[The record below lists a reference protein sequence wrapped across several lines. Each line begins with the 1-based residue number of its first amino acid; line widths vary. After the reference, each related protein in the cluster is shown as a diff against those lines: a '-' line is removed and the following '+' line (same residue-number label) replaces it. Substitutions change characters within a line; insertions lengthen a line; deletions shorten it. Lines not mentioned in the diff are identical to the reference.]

1 MEKIIEVKDLTKIYQ
16 VPVKQSFWK
25 SIFWAKNIPLV
36 AVNKINLDI
45 TEGESVALLGPNG
58 AGKTTTLKMLT
69 GLLYPSEGE
78 IKVLGFEPTKR
89 DRRFLMQIA
98 LVMGNKSGMSWD
110 LSARQ
115 SFGLFKSIYQISD
128 NDFEKRLNELLELLD
143 AKEFLDTPI
152 RKLSLGQR
160 LKMELVGAILHRP
173 KLLFLDEPTIGLDV
187 VSKRKIR
194 NFLRYLHK
202 EEGTTI
208 ILTSHEMADIEMVSD
223 RVIVINSG
231 EVVFDNTLETLLHKY
246 QDKKYL
252 TVTFD
257 NPVKTSQLKGL
268 GKIISKKE
276 LSATLEISK
285 KSQGKVMAELT
296 EKFAV
301 DDIDVRSVP
310 LDEIME
316 DLFDKTNK

>member
-25 SIFWAKNIPLV
+25 SVFFAKNKPLV
-36 AVNKINLDI
+36 AVNKINFEI
-45 TEGESVALLGPNG
+45 NEGESVALLGPNG
-58 AGKTTTLKMLT
+58 AGKTTTLKMLS
-69 GLLYPSEGE
+69 GLLHPSSGE
-78 IKVLGFEPTKR
+78 LKVLGYEPTKR
-89 DRRFLMQIA
+89 DRKFLMQIA

-110 LSARQ
+110 LSSRQ
-115 SFGLFKSIYQISD
+115 SFGLFKSIYRISD
-128 NDFEKRLNELLELLD
+128 NDFKTRLEELLEMLD

-160 LKMELVGAILHRP
+160 MKMELIGAILHRP

-202 EEGTTI
+202 EEKTTI

-223 RVIVINSG
+223 RVMVINSG
-231 EVVFDNTLETLLHKY
+231 VVAFDDSLTKLMHNY

-252 TVTFD
+252 TVTFFS
-257 NPVKTSQLKGL
+257 PVPIGEIKRL
-268 GKIISKKE
+268 GKVVS
-276 LSATLEISK
+276 
-285 KSQGKVMAELT
+285 
-296 EKFAV
+296 
-301 DDIDVRSVP
+301 
-310 LDEIME
+310 
-316 DLFDKTNK
+316 NK

>member
-1 MEKIIEVKDLTKIYQ
+1 MEKIIEVKNLTKIYE
-16 VPVKQSFWK
+16 VPIKQSFWK
-25 SIFWAKNIPLV
+25 SIFWTKNKPLV
-36 AVNKINLDI
+36 AVDKISFEIN
-45 TEGESVALLGPNG
+45 EGESVAILGPNG
-58 AGKTTTLKMLT
+58 AGKTTTLKMLS
-69 GLLYPSEGE
+69 GLLYPSSGE
-78 IKVLGFEPTKR
+78 VGVLGFVPTDR
-89 DRRFLMQIA
+89 DRRFLKQIA
-98 LVMGNKSGMSWD
+98 LVMGNKNSLSWD

-115 SFGLFKSIYQISD
+115 SFELFKSIYEIKESD
-128 NDFEKRLNELLELLD
+128 YQKRLVELTELLGATELLD
-143 AKEFLDTPI
+143 TPV

-223 RVIVINSG
+223 RVVVVNQGKI
-231 EVVFDNTLETLLHKY
+231 VFDDKLEKLLHNY
-246 QDKKYL
+246 ADKKYL
-252 TVTFD
+252 TVTFN
-257 NPVKTSQLKGL
+257 NPVESSKLKGL

-276 LSATLEISK
+276 LSVTLEISK

-296 EKFAV
+296 EKYEV

-316 DLFDKTNK
+316 DLFEKTK

>member
-1 MEKIIEVKDLTKIYQ
+1 MEKIIEVKDLTKVYQ

-25 SIFWAKNIPLV
+25 SIFWAKNKPLV
-36 AVNKINLDI
+36 AVNKIDLVI
-45 TEGESVALLGPNG
+45 EEGESVALLGPNG

-69 GLLYPSEGE
+69 GLLYPSGGE
-78 IKVLGFEPTKR
+78 ISVLGYEPTKR
-89 DRRFLMQIA
+89 DRKFLMQIA

-128 NDFEKRLNELLELLD
+128 KDFEKRLDELLELLD

-202 EEGTTI
+202 EEKTTI

-231 EVVFDNTLETLLHKY
+231 EVVFDNTLEKLLHNY

-252 TVTFD
+252 TVTFFS
-257 NPVKTSQLKGL
+257 PVPSTELKKL
-268 GKIISKKE
+268 GKIMSKKE
-276 LSATLEISK
+276 LSVTLEISK
-285 KSQGKVMAELT
+285 KNQGKVMAELS
-296 EKFAV
+296 EKYEV

-310 LDEIME
+310 LDEVME
-316 DLFDKTNK
+316 DLFDRTNR

>member
-1 MEKIIEVKDLTKIYQ
+1 MEKIIEVKNLTKIYE
-16 VPVKQSFWK
+16 VPIKQSFWK
-25 SIFWAKNIPLV
+25 NIFWTKNKPLV
-36 AVNKINLDI
+36 AVEKINFEI
-45 TEGESVALLGPNG
+45 EESESVALLGPNG
-58 AGKTTTLKMLT
+58 AGKTTTLKMLS
-69 GLLYPSEGE
+69 GLLYPSSGE
-78 IKVLGFEPTKR
+78 VKVLGFIPTER
-89 DRRFLMQIA
+89 DRGFLRQIA
-98 LVMGNKSGMSWD
+98 LVMGNKNSLSWD

-115 SFGLFKSIYQISD
+115 SFELFKSIYEIKESD
-128 NDFEKRLNELLELLD
+128 YQKRLVELTELLD
-143 AKEFLDTPI
+143 ATEFLDTPV

-194 NFLRYLHK
+194 NFLRHLHK

-223 RVIVINSG
+223 RVVVVNQGKI
-231 EVVFDNTLETLLHKY
+231 VFDDKLEKLLHNY
-246 QDKKYL
+246 ADKKYL
-252 TVTFD
+252 TVTFN
-257 NPVKTSQLKGL
+257 NPVESSKLKGL

-276 LSATLEISK
+276 LSVTLEISK

-296 EKFAV
+296 EKYEV

-316 DLFDKTNK
+316 DLFEKTK

>member
-16 VPVKQSFWK
+16 IPVKQSFWK
-25 SIFWAKNIPLV
+25 SVFFAKNKPLV
-36 AVNKINLDI
+36 AVDKINFSI
-45 TEGESVALLGPNG
+45 EEGESVALLGPNG
-58 AGKTTTLKMLT
+58 AGKTTTLKMLS
-69 GLLYPSEGE
+69 GLLHPSNGE
-78 IKVLGFEPTKR
+78 IQVLGLEPTKR
-89 DRRFLMQIA
+89 DRKFLMQIA

-115 SFGLFKSIYQISD
+115 SFGLFKSIYRISD
-128 NDFEKRLNELLELLD
+128 KDFDKRLEELLEMLD
-143 AKEFLDTPI
+143 AKEFLETPI

-160 LKMELVGAILHRP
+160 MKMELIGAILHRP

-202 EEGTTI
+202 EEKTTI
-208 ILTSHEMADIEMVSD
+208 ILTSHEMADIEIVSD
-223 RVIVINSG
+223 RVMVINSG
-231 EVVFDNTLETLLHKY
+231 EVAFDDSLEKLMHNY

-252 TVTFD
+252 TVSFF
-257 NPVKTSQLKGL
+257 NHVPISEIKKI
-268 GKIISKKE
+268 GKIVSNKE
-276 LSATLEISK
+276 LSVTMEISK
-285 KSQGKVMAELT
+285 KNQGKVMAELS
-296 EKFAV
+296 EKYEI

-316 DLFDKTNK
+316 DLFDSKK

>member
-1 MEKIIEVKDLTKIYQ
+1 MEKIIEVKNLTKIYE
-16 VPVKQSFWK
+16 VPIKQSFWK
-25 SIFWAKNIPLV
+25 SIFWTKNKPLV
-36 AVNKINLDI
+36 AVEKINFEI
-45 TEGESVALLGPNG
+45 KESESVALLGPNG
-58 AGKTTTLKMLT
+58 AGKTTTLKMLS
-69 GLLYPSEGE
+69 GLLYPSSGE
-78 IKVLGFEPTKR
+78 VKVLGFIPTER
-89 DRRFLMQIA
+89 DRGFLRQIA
-98 LVMGNKSGMSWD
+98 LVMGNKNSLSWD

-115 SFGLFKSIYQISD
+115 SFELFKSIYEISET
-128 NDFEKRLNELLELLD
+128 DFKKRLVELTELLD
-143 AKEFLDTPI
+143 ATEFLDTPV

-194 NFLRYLHK
+194 NFLRHLHK

-223 RVIVINSG
+223 RVVVVNQGKI
-231 EVVFDNTLETLLHKY
+231 VFDDKLEKLLHNY
-246 QDKKYL
+246 ADKKYL
-252 TVTFD
+252 TVTFN
-257 NPVKTSQLKGL
+257 NPVESSKLKGL

-276 LSATLEISK
+276 LSVTLEISK

-296 EKFAV
+296 EKYEV

-316 DLFDKTNK
+316 DLFEKTK

>member
-1 MEKIIEVKDLTKIYQ
+1 MGKIVIVKNLTKIYE
-16 VPVKQSFWK
+16 VPIKQSFWK
-25 SIFWAKNIPLV
+25 SIFWTKNKLLV
-36 AVNKINLDI
+36 AVDKISFEI
-45 TEGESVALLGPNG
+45 EEGQSVALLGPNG
-58 AGKTTTLKMLT
+58 AGKTTTLKMLS
-69 GLLYPSEGE
+69 GLLYPSSGE
-78 IKVLGFEPTKR
+78 VKVLGFVPTDR
-89 DRRFLMQIA
+89 DRRFLKQIA
-98 LVMGNKSGMSWD
+98 LVMGNKNSLSWD

-115 SFGLFKSIYQISD
+115 SFELFRSIYEISET
-128 NDFEKRLNELLELLD
+128 DFKKRLVELTELLD
-143 AKEFLDTPI
+143 ATEFLDTPV

-194 NFLRYLHK
+194 NFLRHLHK

-223 RVIVINSG
+223 RVVVVNRGKI
-231 EVVFDNTLETLLHKY
+231 VFDDRLEKLLHNY
-246 QDKKYL
+246 ADKKYL
-252 TVTFD
+252 TVTFN
-257 NPVKTSQLKGL
+257 NPVESAKLKGL

-276 LSATLEISK
+276 LSVTLEISK

-296 EKFAV
+296 EKYEV

-316 DLFDKTNK
+316 DLFEKTK

>member
-1 MEKIIEVKDLTKIYQ
+1 MEKIIEVKDLTKVYQ

-25 SIFWAKNIPLV
+25 SIFWAKNKPLV
-36 AVNKINLDI
+36 AVNKINLEI
-45 TEGESVALLGPNG
+45 SEGESVALLGPNG

-128 NDFEKRLNELLELLD
+128 KDFEKRLDELLELLD

-231 EVVFDNTLETLLHKY
+231 EVVFDNTLEKLMHNY

-252 TVTFD
+252 TVTFF
-257 NPVKTSQLKGL
+257 NPVSTKELKYF
-268 GKIISKKE
+268 GKIVSKKE
-276 LSATLEISK
+276 LSVTLEISK
-285 KSQGKVMAELT
+285 KSQGKVMAELS
-296 EKFAV
+296 EKYEV